1 MVSVSFLWL
10 ANISDEVHV
19 LGAGTGILSFT
30 LAALRQAL
38 RRKRLQETLAAEGSE
53 GVDTTEHEEDDDQ
66 IFVTDLGKV
75 SLRSI
80 STSAER

>member
-1 MVSVSFLWL
+1 MGSIIFFWL
-10 ANISDEVHV
+10 ANISDNLCVS
-19 LGAGTGILSFT
+19 GAGTGIMSFT

-38 RRKRLQETLAAEGSE
+38 RRKRLQETLAVEGSE
-53 GVDTTEHEEDDDQ
+53 DVDTTGREEEDDE

-80 STSAER
+80 STSAKQ